1 MGFAENFKNTG
12 TKEILNKLKEK
23 YSRQDV
29 KKMSQNEILD
39 ILEQE
44 KSQEKDEKMKGNYD
58 FVIQAIKDFFAKKF
72 NQQMAQ
78 ETIIGKMKDELLSKK
93 AMELI
98 KKNGDLEAFAKH
110 VLGDKFVEFVKK
122 NNAYARKKN
131 KDKNSAPTLTL

>member
-23 YSRQDV
+23 YNRQDV

-72 NQQMAQ
+72 NRDMAQ
-78 ETIIGKMKDELLSKK
+78 KIIVEKAKDEQLSKK
-93 AMELI
+93 VMELI
-98 KKNGDLEAFAKH
+98 NKNKGLEKFAKYI
-110 VLGDKFVEFVKK
+110 LGDKFVEFVKK